1 MSDTLYLGV
10 DPGNSGAIAIVT
22 QAGNPYTHIKNDV
35 TDADVKEFLEAFN
48 GGPLFAF
55 VEKVHSMPGNSAKSM
70 FTFGGSFR
78 SLKVHLQWAGIPF
91 DEVTPR
97 KWQKALGCASGGD
110 KKVTKA
116 RAQELFP
123 TVR

>member
-1 MSDTLYLGV
+1 
-10 DPGNSGAIAIVT
+10 
-22 QAGNPYTHIKNDV
+22 
-35 TDADVKEFLEAFN
+35 
-48 GGPLFAF
+48 
-55 VEKVHSMPGNSAKSM
+55 M

-123 TVR
+123 TVRMTHAIADAYLIAEYCRRARLGLL